1 MLETLFPENSFLEDR
16 KFGLISA
23 GYEECVIN
31 TPLMQVKDWVES
43 FHKHV
48 HVCSWQTTILKKN
61 V

>member
-31 TPLMQVKDWVES
+31 TPLMQVKD
-43 FHKHV
+43 
-48 HVCSWQTTILKKN
+48 
-61 V
+61 